1 MLGEENGTVTTT
13 ADSMNGSPSAG
24 DNALSI
30 DTGSPSD
37 SPAVSERSPVAAPLS
52 NGPST
57 DDHHEGG
64 VGGWES
70 PRQEPVNGVVQP
82 RVIPPP
88 GKPTRHTNQLDY
100 IQKEVLKPAL
110 RHKHAWPFSKPVD
123 SVRLNLP
130 VRIFFSLFC
139 TSFSS
144 VTSIAQWWTCDS
156 CRITTRSSRNRWI
169 WARLRSGLRTA
180 IIIRPK
186 IVCR

>member
-1 MLGEENGTVTTT
+1 MLGEENGAVTTT
-13 ADSMNGSPSAG
+13 ADSMNGSPSGA

-37 SPAVSERSPVAAPLS
+37 SPAASERSATTAPALMS
-52 NGPST
+52 NGPT
-57 DDHHEGG
+57 GDDDQHA
-64 VGGWES
+64 GGWES

-82 RVIPPP
+82 RVIPPL

-130 VRIFFSLFC
+130 VRSLSFFFSAPFPVDKNTAVLPRLILRD
-139 TSFSS
+139 SF
-144 VTSIAQWWTCDS
+144 
-156 CRITTRSSRNRWI
+156 RIITRSLRNRWI
-169 WARLRSGLRTA
+169 WARLRSG
-180 IIIRPK
+180 
-186 IVCR
+186 